1 METFKMELVGW
12 FSELCSAAFGTGDK
26 KRDHDGCV
34 AGEFLSCAHLEAEG
48 QLSPPLRWVLGIH
61 CCLPFIFL

>member
-26 KRDHDGCV
+26 KETTMGAWLV
-34 AGEFLSCAHLEAEG
+34 SSC
-48 QLSPPLRWVLGIH
+48 PVLILKLKDNCPH
-61 CCLPFIFL
+61 H